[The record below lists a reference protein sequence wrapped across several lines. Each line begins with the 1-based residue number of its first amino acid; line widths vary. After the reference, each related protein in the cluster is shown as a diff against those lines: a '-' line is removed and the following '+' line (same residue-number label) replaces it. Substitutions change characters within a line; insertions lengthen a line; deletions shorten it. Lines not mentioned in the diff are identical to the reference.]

1 MKTPIPRRIFFWTL
15 TISYF
20 ITTAVILFFVFGYR
34 HDFAQKIF
42 IHTGS
47 ITIKSNPKTIGVNI
61 DGHIPQSK
69 LINVINDSYEIHG
82 IRAKQH
88 TLAISADGY
97 RTWEKSVPVHSGLS
111 TEFWNVL
118 LLRNN
123 YETSNYAITDID
135 QFFPAPEEN
144 LFACSKQIGK
154 VQTVHVFDTK
164 KDSITNTFLF
174 MQKDLTQ
181 NKNENIEW
189 SPSSRE
195 LIIPLE
201 NIDDSSSKDYAIA
214 YTKTNDSFLLS
225 EKISLGQLSSVR
237 WDPKERDAFFFL
249 AQEKLF
255 RGKIT
260 DDMTIT
266 TEQVSE
272 NVLAYDFTDDGIY
285 VLNKEHVLLHDHDVR
300 GSQLEELITF
310 DLPQE
315 TKSVRLDAY
324 DTHRIAI
331 LNDTTQTLHI
341 YNKGDRNIYNK
352 KVGTGII
359 GAHFSDDGKKILF
372 YSPFE
377 IFIYFAR
384 DWEAQPIR
392 QEDEVH
398 SIVRFSQ
405 LIDNVHFAKDYE
417 HVIFTINNDIKIT
430 ELDYRSNRITDTI
443 ISLTEKNTKLINKH
457 KMDRLYFIDSYDNI
471 KRGLRSIEFPEK
483 ESLIF

>member
-15 TISYF
+15 TVSYF
-20 ITTAVILFFVFGYR
+20 ATTALILFFVFGYR
-34 HDFAQKIF
+34 HDFTQKIF

-47 ITIKSNPKTIGVNI
+47 ITIKSNPKTITVNI
-61 DGHIPQSK
+61 DGHTPQSK

-123 YETSNYAITDID
+123 YETSNYTITDID

-174 MQKDLTQ
+174 MQKDFTQ

-201 NIDDSSSKDYAIA
+201 NIDDSSLKDYAIA

-225 EKISLGQLSSVR
+225 EKISLSQLSSVR
-237 WDPKERDAFFFL
+237 WDPKERNTFFFL

-255 RGKIT
+255 RGKIA
-260 DDMTIT
+260 DDMTIA

-285 VLNKEHVLLHDHDVR
+285 VLNKEHILLYDHDVR

-324 DTHRIAI
+324 DTHRII
-331 LNDTTQTLHI
+331 VLNDTNQTLYI

-352 KVGTGII
+352 KIGTGII
-359 GAHFSDDGKKILF
+359 GAHFSDDGKKVLF

-392 QEDEVH
+392 QEDEAH

-417 HVIFTINNDIKIT
+417 HVIFTMNNDVKIT

-471 KRGLRSIEFPEK
+471 KRGLRSIDFPEK